1 MIKIKENRN
10 SFINGLL
17 LVLLLCLTTMLMPVS
32 ITNASA
38 ETTGEAPHSVET
50 IIENTTFIAYR
61 KGAVDSK
68 YGRCIFACFYVPDTV
83 YEKDYAYGLVIFPK
97 NYGQLFGLNSDY
109 IRKAE
114 EQGVAI
120 ISMETTSEASLKGEG
135 GNIFKFGIANILD
148 QNIDRNFAFIFY
160 VKDMEGNIEYAKPQ
174 FATYST
180 LDAENYTEEELL
192 VIAHDRL
199 LTVNSFKKIVENITE
214 LVNSI
219 WIYVVLAMSGVV
231 VVWGSF
237 IGIRVIIAKR
247 KEEQINSK
255 AMLKS
260 LLIGV
265 IVMFTIAVVAP
276 LLINGLSAWL
286 TW

>member
-17 LVLLLCLTTMLMPVS
+17 LVLLLCLTMLMPVS
-32 ITNASA
+32 IANASA
-38 ETTGEAPHSVET
+38 ETTGEAPHSVQT
-50 IIENTTFIAYR
+50 IIDNTTFIAYR
-61 KGAVDSK
+61 TGAPDSK

-83 YEKDYAYGLVIFPK
+83 YEEDYAYGLVIFPK

-120 ISMETTSEASLKGEG
+120 ISMETTLEASLKGEG

-148 QNIDRNFAFIFY
+148 QNVDRNFAFIFY
-160 VKDMEGNIEYAKPQ
+160 VKDTDGNIEYSKPQ

-180 LDAENYTEEELL
+180 LDAEYYSEEELL

-219 WIYVVLAMSGVV
+219 LKYVVLAMSGVV
-231 VVWGSF
+231 VVWGSY

-255 AMLKS
+255 GMLKS

-265 IVMFTIAVVAP
+265 IVMFTIAVAAP
-276 LLINGLSAWL
+276 LLINGLSAWI